1 MPPTGKPYR
10 MTNAWDAQP
19 ARHGHRIVLRGP
31 NSPFRNR
38 ILKTEPLRAGRAVP
52 SPIKP
57 RVIGQDLNPRANDE
71 HHEEHVQE
79 VLQLQPPRKPGIDRG
94 RELRDTRV
102 ILDEGLDAW
111 KFSQALRESNQE
123 NESHGSD
130 WQRPQDADP
139 ATSYADAGNN
149 PLLRRQPL
157 AHDDTIVRRAQSR
170 RDGIVWQTF
179 DLHRVRH
186 TLRSPRDL

>member
-1 MPPTGKPYR
+1 SRERCGEHAPCHGNQTKPLTGGEYQHVKRNAVDRPQHHDRKMPPTGKPYR

-149 PLLRRQPL
+149 
-157 AHDDTIVRRAQSR
+157 
-170 RDGIVWQTF
+170 
-179 DLHRVRH
+179 
-186 TLRSPRDL
+186 